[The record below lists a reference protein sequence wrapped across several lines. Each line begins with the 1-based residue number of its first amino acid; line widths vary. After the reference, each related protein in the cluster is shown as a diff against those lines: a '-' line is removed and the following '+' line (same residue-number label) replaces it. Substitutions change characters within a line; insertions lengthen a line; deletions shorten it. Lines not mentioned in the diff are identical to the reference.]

1 MNKQETFFFSSLK
14 KDKSKEINKIEGG
27 ILYIDFLG
35 LPALR
40 HHSPRDCR
48 ERQAQMKR

>member
-1 MNKQETFFFSSLK
+1 MNKQEIFFPPLK
-14 KDKSKEINKIEGG
+14 KDKSKEINKIERG

-40 HHSPRDCR
+40 HHSPRDRR
-48 ERQAQMKR
+48 ERRAQIKR